1 MTAIRRLDRISFDKP
16 RHIKRKLLKGKPAQD
31 IYARSEDLSLGD
43 NSTNLLLEYSEEHP
57 AILSNV
63 GMGSRIINYYRR
75 KTIDDNTRPKLE
87 IGDPAVLMPQ
97 DKSPF
102 SLFGHIDPG
111 EITPTLSN
119 AMYKAPIFPQEAKN
133 TDFLLVRSTTGLHG
147 SKWYMK
153 TIDNLRVVGQE
164 FPSVDIPGPHSRKVT
179 TASKN
184 RLKMISYRLVRRDK
198 NHRINVAEVTSHFID
213 TNDMQNRQKMKE
225 FMQFDKDHKEWRMR
239 PGDIIPT
246 EDVVRTMV
254 KPEDVCLLESMQVGQ
269 QHLQDSGFSKDDGES
284 EDDEAKEGQN
294 IEQLLAPWSTSKNF
308 LHATQGKAMLELHG
322 EGDPSARGE
331 AFSFI
336 KTSMK
341 GGFRA
346 MGESVEEKLQGKRLK
361 ENNGHGYN
369 VQRQQQ
375 QYEES
380 IRRIWEAQKR
390 SLSSRVDT
398 SEHEVDDDE
407 LVDSLDAPA
416 DVNTPRSET
425 RTSSILRRQDDESAS
440 QSTRFSSRS
449 QAGKIL
455 EITRRVPDKYG
466 NVEVVTE
473 IVRNP
478 RVIRMYMKKRHEM
491 EAEATK

>member
-1 MTAIRRLDRISFDKP
+1 M
-16 RHIKRKLLKGKPAQD
+16 KGKAAHD
-31 IYARSEDLSLGD
+31 IFVRSQDLSLGD
-43 NSTNLLLEYSEEHP
+43 NSTVLLLEYSEEHP
-57 AILSNV
+57 AMMSNM

-75 KTIDDNTRPKLE
+75 RTIDDVTRPKLD

-97 DKSPF
+97 DKSPY

-111 EITPTLSN
+111 ETAPALSN
-119 AMYKAPIFPQEAKN
+119 AMYKAPIFPQQARN
-133 TDFLLVRSTTGLHG
+133 TDFLVVRSTTGIEG
-147 SKWYMK
+147 SKWYMRS
-153 TIDNLRVVGQE
+153 IENLRVVGQE

-184 RLKMISYRLVRRDK
+184 RLKMISYRLVRRNK
-198 NHRINVAEVTSHFID
+198 SHRINVSEVTEHFID

-225 FMQFDKDHKEWRMR
+225 FMQFDKEHKEWRMR
-239 PGDIIPT
+239 PGDTVPP
-246 EDVVRTMV
+246 EDVVRSMV

-390 SLSSRVDT
+390 SLSSTVDT

-407 LVDSLDAPA
+407 LLDSLDAPP
-416 DVNTPRSET
+416 DISTPQSET
-425 RTSSILRRQDDESAS
+425 RTPGTLRRQDEETAS
-440 QSTRFSSRS
+440 QSTHFSSRS

-455 EITRRVPDKYG
+455 EITRRVCDKYRID
-466 NVEVVTE
+466 ETVTE
-473 IVRNP
+473 IIRNP
-478 RVIRMYMKKRHEM
+478 RVIRMYLKRKHEM
-491 EAEATK
+491 EAETTK

>member
-1 MTAIRRLDRISFDKP
+1 M
-16 RHIKRKLLKGKPAQD
+16 KGKAAQD
-31 IYARSEDLSLGD
+31 IYLRSEDLSLGD

-57 AILSNV
+57 AMLSNM

-75 KTIDDNTRPKLE
+75 KTIDDNTRPKLD

-111 EITPTLSN
+111 EITPTISN
-119 AMYKAPIFPQEAKN
+119 AMYKAPIFPQKARN
-133 TDFLLVRSTTGLHG
+133 TDFLVVRSTTGVHS
-147 SKWYMK
+147 SKWYMRN
-153 TIDNLRVVGQE
+153 IDNLRVVGQE

-198 NHRINVAEVTSHFID
+198 NHRINVGEVTSHFID

-225 FMQFDKDHKEWRMR
+225 FMQFDKEYKEWRMR

-269 QHLQDSGFSKDDGES
+269 QHLQDSGFGKDDGES
-284 EDDEAKEGQN
+284 EDDEAREGQN
-294 IEQLLAPWSTSKNF
+294 VEQLLAPWSTSKNF

-322 EGDPSARGE
+322 EGDPSGRGE

-390 SLSSRVDT
+390 SLSSMVET

-407 LVDSLDAPA
+407 LLDTLGPQA
-416 DVNTPRSET
+416 DINTPQSET
-425 RTSSILRRQDDESAS
+425 RMQGIKRRQEDESAS
-440 QSTRFSSRS
+440 QSTHFSSRS

-455 EITRRVPDKYG
+455 EITRQVPDKYG
-466 NVEVVTE
+466 NVEAVTE

-478 RVIRMYMKKRHEM
+478 RVIRMYLKRRHDL

>member
-1 MTAIRRLDRISFDKP
+1 M
-16 RHIKRKLLKGKPAQD
+16 KGKAAHD
-31 IYARSEDLSLGD
+31 GYVRSEDLSLGD
-43 NSTNLLLEYSEEHP
+43 NSTVLLLEYSEEHP
-57 AILSNV
+57 AMMSNV

-75 KTIDDNTRPKLE
+75 KTIDDNTRPKLD

-111 EITPTLSN
+111 ETTPALSN
-119 AMYKAPIFPQEAKN
+119 AMYKAPIFPQEAKS
-133 TDFLLVRSTTGLHG
+133 TDFLVVRSTTGIEG
-147 SKWYMK
+147 PKWYMRN
-153 TIDNLRVVGQE
+153 IDNLRVVGQE

-184 RLKMISYRLVRRDK
+184 RLKMISYRLVRRNK
-198 NHRINVAEVTSHFID
+198 SHRINVSEVTEHFID

-225 FMQFDKDHKEWRMR
+225 FMQFDKEHKEWRMR
-239 PGDIIPT
+239 PGDIVPP

-322 EGDPSARGE
+322 EGDPSGRGE

-390 SLSSRVDT
+390 SLSSTVDT

-407 LVDSLDAPA
+407 LLESLDAPP
-416 DVNTPRSET
+416 DISTPRSET
-425 RTSSILRRQDDESAS
+425 RTPGTLRRQDEETAS
-440 QSTRFSSRS
+440 QSTHFSSRS

-455 EITRRVPDKYG
+455 EITRQVRDKYG
-466 NVEVVTE
+466 IDETVTE

-478 RVIRMYMKKRHEM
+478 RVIRMYLKRKHEM
-491 EAEATK
+491 EAETTK

>member
-1 MTAIRRLDRISFDKP
+1 MS
-16 RHIKRKLLKGKPAQD
+16 
-31 IYARSEDLSLGD
+31 
-43 NSTNLLLEYSEEHP
+43 NL
-57 AILSNV
+57 
-63 GMGSRIINYYRR
+63 GMGSRIVNYYRR
-75 KTIDDNTRPKLE
+75 KTIDDVTRPKLD
-87 IGDPAVLMPQ
+87 IGEAAVLMPQ

-111 EITPTLSN
+111 ETTPALLN
-119 AMYKAPIFPQEAKN
+119 AMYKAPIFPQVAKP
-133 TDFLLVRSTTGLHG
+133 TDFLVVRSTTGVDG
-147 SKWYMK
+147 SKWYLRN
-153 TIDNLRVVGQE
+153 IDNIRVVGQE
-164 FPSVDIPGPHSRKVT
+164 FPSIDIPGPHSRKVT
-179 TASKN
+179 TASKS
-184 RLKMISYRLVRRDK
+184 RLKMISYRLVRRNK
-198 NHRINVAEVTSHFID
+198 SHRINVAEVTKHFID

-225 FMQFDKDHKEWRMR
+225 FMQFDKEYKEWKMR
-239 PGDIIPT
+239 PGDVVPT

-284 EDDEAKEGQN
+284 DDDDAKEGQN

-308 LHATQGKAMLELHG
+308 IHATQGKAMLELHG
-322 EGDPSARGE
+322 EGDPSGRGE

-375 QYEES
+375 QYDES

-390 SLSSRVDT
+390 SLSSTVDT
-398 SEHEVDDDE
+398 AEREVDEEELEENMDGQADDG
-407 LVDSLDAPA
+407 
-416 DVNTPRSET
+416 TPRSEARMPVT
-425 RTSSILRRQDDESAS
+425 PRLHEEETAS
-440 QSTRFSSRS
+440 QSTHFSSRS
-449 QAGKIL
+449 EAGKIL
-455 EITRRVPDKYG
+455 EITRQVRDNWG
-466 NVEVVTE
+466 NDEVKTE

-478 RVIRMYMKKRHEM
+478 RVIRMYLKRKHEM
-491 EAEATK
+491 EAATTR